1 MSNYKEQTLTCADCG
16 RDFSFS
22 ERDQELYRGLGFE
35 PPKRCK
41 DCRDA
46 KKALRREGAE
56 GATRE
61 RLSAPKGVVSTLS
74 QSER

>member
-1 MSNYKEQTLTCADCG
+1 MTCADCG

-22 ERDQELYRGLGFE
+22 ERDQEFYREKGFE

-46 KKALRREGAE
+46 KKAQRGDAD
-56 GATRE
+56 G
-61 RLSAPKGVVSTLS
+61 KGI
-74 QSER
+74 R